1 MKSKLIQPPSYFSCG
16 DRKLNIIHTRL
27 RNMCSSLNSDL
38 HRVNIKPSP
47 ACSCGHPVEDSIHY
61 FLQCAL
67 HNEAREILFSKLESY
82 AISIELLLAG
92 DGDLSFQQNKDILS
106 PYNLISE

>member
-61 FLQCAL
+61 FLECAF

-82 AISIELLLAG
+82 TISIELN
-92 DGDLSFQQNKDILS
+92 SVS
-106 PYNLISE
+106 W